1 MVALCREHHDKAD
14 AGAFTRDQLRQ
25 LKTKRAHRVTGRF
38 DWMRQDLLLAEYAAR
53 TISTLSCD
61 IARAVSRYSR
71 SPTASSASLGSR

>member
-14 AGAFTRDQLRQ
+14 AGAFTREQLRQ
-25 LKTKRAHRVTGRF
+25 LKTKRARVTGRF

-61 IARAVSRYSR
+61 IAGAVSRYSR